1 MMIVIAAVAVAMVA
15 FILYA
20 LERKSKG
27 EPISWEHAGKLSL
40 FSGLITSGVV
50 FATTA
55 EGVSNVNDIVT
66 NVAEKAAE
74 VQDMFVGTPSF

>member
-1 MMIVIAAVAVAMVA
+1 MMIVIASLSVAIVA

-20 LERKSKG
+20 LERRSKG
-27 EPISWEHAGKLSL
+27 EPISWEQAGKLSI

-55 EGVSNVNDIVT
+55 EAVTDVANNVI
-66 NVAEKAAE
+66 EKAAE
-74 VQDMFVGTPSF
+74 VQDMFVGSPSF